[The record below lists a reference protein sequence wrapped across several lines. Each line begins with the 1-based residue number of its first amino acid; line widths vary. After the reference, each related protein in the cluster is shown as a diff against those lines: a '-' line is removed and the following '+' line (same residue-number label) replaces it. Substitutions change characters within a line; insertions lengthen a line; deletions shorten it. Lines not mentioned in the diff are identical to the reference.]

1 MMTSNT
7 TSSSICQYCS
17 NTYQDPRILSCLH
30 SYCVQ
35 CITKLHV
42 ENTTSIICPTCNHS
56 TTLPD
61 GSVTSLPRNIRL
73 SKETKLD
80 TVLSKVAS
88 TSPPPCDSCDENSP
102 IAYCPECDQLLCNVC
117 WDAHQ
122 KLKLLRS
129 HSSFT
134 LKEAEDMSRDRLIK
148 MLPSSYFSSSV
159 LSRTCPYHDDQ
170 TLDLYCQQCAIP
182 VCVECSGISH
192 KDHPVHQVSQQI
204 IQNKEEIQQSLE
216 EFQLAQQNLKKVT
229 TAGEEM
235 KEKIKAR
242 KIEVDTT
249 IRQAFAKLRQILHQ
263 REEALLAKSSE
274 EAMAKDVRLSIQ
286 LEGIQ
291 HLLDSMSHCHSLA
304 SIATSEYSDV
314 ELLSIAHT
322 LHKRANDLQKLYSEI
337 SLDLC
342 ESPNISVEVNT
353 DTLATMITEFGC
365 ISDTS
370 PSNSTAVIPRN
381 RLAVGAEMKV
391 KVISRDSKGQELDY
405 GGEMVSCGLTPVG
418 NISKE
423 CKVTDN
429 SDGTYHVSV
438 TPQQLSQHKLS
449 ITIHGQDIQGSP
461 FDLSVVPQ
469 RDYTKLKDP
478 VQTITGINY
487 PMYIAFTD
495 KGDMFV
501 TSYHDNCIHVY
512 DSNGKN
518 KTTIGSKGNGELQ
531 FEDPRGIS
539 IIGEIVYIAESEGHR
554 IHKLTTGGEFLGTFG
569 EKGTGMGQ
577 FNSPCDIKISPEGK
591 VYVAD
596 SDNSRI
602 QVFHSDWTVSHIID
616 GKVSGDS
623 SFTHPEG
630 ISLDLCGN
638 VHVTGDGS
646 NSVTVF
652 SASGQFVYKYDQTV
666 LKRPTGIAI
675 DSAGYSLVVNCYPS
689 SLCVFDPSGKVF
701 HFVEGFDSPY
711 GVSVSPDGS
720 VWVADTYN
728 GRLVKL

>member
-1 MMTSNT
+1 M
-7 TSSSICQYCS
+7 I
-17 NTYQDPRILSCLH
+17 
-30 SYCVQ
+30 
-35 CITKLHV
+35 
-42 ENTTSIICPTCNHS
+42 
-56 TTLPD
+56 
-61 GSVTSLPRNIRL
+61 
-73 SKETKLD
+73 
-80 TVLSKVAS
+80 
-88 TSPPPCDSCDENSP
+88 
-102 IAYCPECDQLLCNVC
+102 
-117 WDAHQ
+117 
-122 KLKLLRS
+122 
-129 HSSFT
+129 
-134 LKEAEDMSRDRLIK
+134 
-148 MLPSSYFSSSV
+148 
-159 LSRTCPYHDDQ
+159 
-170 TLDLYCQQCAIP
+170 
-182 VCVECSGISH
+182 
-192 KDHPVHQVSQQI
+192 
-204 IQNKEEIQQSLE
+204 
-216 EFQLAQQNLKKVT
+216 
-229 TAGEEM
+229 AGEEM

-249 IRQAFAKLRQILHQ
+249 IRQAFAKLQQILHQ

-274 EAMAKDVRLSIQ
+274 EAMAKNVRLSIQ

-291 HLLDSMSHCHSLA
+291 HLMDSMSHCHSLA

-314 ELLSIAHT
+314 ELFSIVHT
-322 LHKRANDLQKLYSEI
+322 LHKRANDLQNLYSEI

-353 DTLATMITEFGC
+353 DTLAGMITEFGC

-370 PSNSTAVIPRN
+370 PSNSTAVIPCN
-381 RLAVGAEMKV
+381 RFAVGAEMKV
-391 KVISRDSKGQELDY
+391 KVVSKDSRGQEVDR
-405 GGEMVSCGLTPVG
+405 GGEMVSCRLTPVG
-418 NISKE
+418 KISKE

-429 SDGTYHVSV
+429 SDGTYLVSV
-438 TPQQLSQHKLS
+438 TPQQLGKHKLS

-501 TSYHDNCIHVY
+501 TSYNDNCIHVY

-518 KTTIGSKGNGELQ
+518 KTTIGSKGSGELQ
-531 FEDPRGIS
+531 FEDPRGIT
-539 IIGEIVYIAESEGHR
+539 IIGEIVYIAESVGHR

-596 SDNSRI
+596 RNNSRI

-623 SFTHPEG
+623 SFTNPEG

-675 DSAGYSLVVNCYPS
+675 DSGGYSLVVNCYPS

>member
-1 MMTSNT
+1 MTSNT

-17 NTYQDPRILSCLH
+17 NTYEDPRILSCLH

-42 ENTTSIICPTCNHS
+42 EDTTSIICPTCNHS
-56 TTLPD
+56 TTLPT
-61 GSVTSLPRNIRL
+61 GRVTSLPRNIRL
-73 SKETKLD
+73 SQETKLD
-80 TVLSKVAS
+80 TVLSKVTS
-88 TSPPPCDSCDENSP
+88 SSPPPCDSCDENSP
-102 IAYCPECDQLLCNVC
+102 IAYCTECDQLLCNVC

-129 HSSFT
+129 HSSFS
-134 LKEAEDMSRDRLIK
+134 LKEAENMSRDRLIK
-148 MLPSSYFSSSV
+148 MLPSSYFSSSF

-170 TLDLYCQQCAIP
+170 TLDLYCQQCIIP
-182 VCVECSGISH
+182 VCIECSGISH
-192 KDHPVHQVSQQI
+192 KDHSVHQVSQQI

-216 EFQLAQQNLKKVT
+216 QFQLVNQNLKKVIA
-229 TAGEEM
+229 AGEEM

-242 KIEVDTT
+242 KNEVDTT
-249 IRQAFAKLRQILHQ
+249 IRQAFAKLQQLLQQ

-274 EAMAKDVRLSIQ
+274 EAMAKNVRLSIQ

-291 HLLDSMSHCHSLA
+291 YLLDSMSHCHSLA
-304 SIATSEYSDV
+304 SIATSEYNDV

-322 LHKRANDLQKLYSEI
+322 LHKRANDLQTLYSEI

-353 DTLATMITEFGC
+353 DTLAGMITEFGC

-381 RLAVGAEMKV
+381 RLAMGAEMKV
-391 KVISRDSKGQELDY
+391 KVISRDTRGQEVDHE
-405 GGEMVSCGLTPVG
+405 GEIVSCRLTPVG
-418 NISKE
+418 KASKE

-429 SDGTYHVSV
+429 SDGTYLVSV
-438 TPQQLSQHKLS
+438 TPQQLGQHKLS

-469 RDYTKLKDP
+469 CDYTKLKDP
-478 VQTITGINY
+478 VQTITGINS
-487 PMYIAFTD
+487 PRYIAFTD

-501 TSYHDNCIHVY
+501 TSYGGNCIHVY
-512 DSNGKN
+512 DSNGKK
-518 KTTIGSKGNGELQ
+518 KTTIGSEGSGELQ
-531 FEDPRGIS
+531 FEDPRGIT
-539 IIGEIVYIAESEGHR
+539 IIGEIVYIAEYRGHR

-569 EKGTGMGQ
+569 EEGTGMGQ
-577 FNSPCDIKISPEGK
+577 FDSPCDMQISQEGM

-596 SDNSRI
+596 RDNSRI

-616 GKVSGDS
+616 GQVSGDS

-652 SASGQFVYKYDQTV
+652 SASGQFVYKYDQTQ

-675 DSAGYSLVVNCYPS
+675 DSAGYSLVVNYHS
-689 SLCVFDPSGKVF
+689 RSLAIFDPSGE
-701 HFVEGFDSPY
+701 FVHSIEGFNDPF

-720 VWVADTYN
+720 VWVADGSN
-728 GRLVKL
+728 NRLVKF